1 MPIFLLESIAVVAI
15 WTIPIALSVSFAN
28 NEEERPIYIG
38 MANTIPAPAAIL
50 APVLG
55 GWLADTTGF
64 NVTFILSAISALFM
78 AAVLW
83 FVVKD
88 PVHEGPA

>member
-1 MPIFLLESIAVVAI
+1 
-15 WTIPIALSVSFAN
+15 
-28 NEEERPIYIG
+28 

-55 GWLADTTGF
+55 GWLADTSGF
-64 NVTFILSAISALFM
+64 SFTFILSALCAFLM

-83 FVVKD
+83 FAVKD
-88 PVHEGPA
+88 PAIKNKSIKA